1 MIPYVKNNYNVQWGD
16 STACSL
22 YPRILH
28 PAKHAS
34 QSACIFL
41 VIAVAADRS
50 GLWKKLTSIDQIDIN
65 FDLQLKRDISLRYH
79 AICNPMKARPSARSV
94 SVIVFFVSVTINLPR
109 LLEYQVICP

>member
-1 MIPYVKNNYNVQWGD
+1 MITYAQCGD
-16 STACSL
+16 STPCSL

-50 GLWKKLTSIDQIDIN
+50 VLCDMLNSIDQIHIN
-65 FDLQLKRDISLRYH
+65 FDLQLKRDICSPRYH

-94 SVIVFFVSVTINLPR
+94 SVIVLFVSVTINLPR
-109 LLEYQVICP
+109 LLEYQVIR